1 MGTQKN
7 SPESLD
13 QIWASAVESSDQ
25 DTTMEYFYQAS
36 RLAII
41 SANQALEEMGR
52 LLGTLA
58 GNLEDLHRP

>member
-7 SPESLD
+7 SPKRLD
-13 QIWASAVESSDQ
+13 QIWASTAESVDQ

-36 RLAII
+36 RLTLV
-41 SANQALEEMGR
+41 SANRALEEMGR